1 MSEILDDV
9 IHDLFGREAKGLK
22 EYKTTMD
29 RTDLSELEWLNH
41 AYEEALDLSLYLK
54 KLIKLKHY
62 EISKGVEQNEHI

>member
-9 IHDLFGREAKGLK
+9 INDLFGRESKGLQ

-29 RTDLSELEWLNH
+29 RNDLSELEWLNH

-54 KLIKLKHY
+54 KLIKLKKH
-62 EISKGVEQNEHI
+62 EISKGME

>member
-9 IHDLFGREAKGLK
+9 IHDLFGREKKGLQ

-29 RTDLSELEWLNH
+29 RNDLSELEWLNH

-54 KLIKLKHY
+54 KLIKIKHY
-62 EISKGVEQNEHI
+62 ENAKELE